1 MAATLDPELATIVS
15 ALDRAIR
22 RGGEVD
28 VRIERGPRVRVRV
41 EDAPSGTWIRATASR
56 ITPDT
61 ARAVERLG
69 WRAKERRI
77 WREGEDDDA
86 RLVDDVSRSWQ
97 IVGEADLVD
106 VAVDVCDA
114 LDVMAGPLAA
124 GPIVA
129 HHVPLGTEDGTVAGI
144 GFAVATIP
152 AVVGLLLSAGLRIAA
167 SYPLDILGSL
177 VIPGLLGIVAWF
189 VAGRIVLVSFSR
201 VRRLRPQAEP
211 TALVVGAVA
220 PAVVIVAYTAAAI
233 RLGLP

>member
-1 MAATLDPELATIVS
+1 VAGTDDPELANIVR

-28 VRIERGPRVRVRV
+28 VRIERGPRVRVSV
-41 EDAPSGTWIRATASR
+41 EDLPSGTRIRASSSR
-56 ITPDT
+56 VTPDT

-69 WRAKERRI
+69 WRAKERRV
-77 WREGEDDDA
+77 WREDDDA
-86 RLVDDVSRSWQ
+86 RLVDDVSRSWP
-97 IVGEADLVD
+97 IVGQADLVD
-106 VAVDVCDA
+106 VAADVCDA
-114 LDVMAGPLAA
+114 LEAMAGPLAT

-129 HHVPLGTEDGTVAGI
+129 HHVPLGAEEGAVAGI

-152 AVVGLLLSAGLRIAA
+152 AVIALLLSAGLRVAA

-177 VIPGLLGIVAWF
+177 VIPGLLGIAAWF
-189 VAGRIVLVSFSR
+189 VAGRLVLVLFAR

-220 PAVVIVAYTAAAI
+220 PAVVIVMYTAAAI

>member
-1 MAATLDPELATIVS
+1 VAGTDDPELATIVR

-28 VRIERGPRVRVRV
+28 VRIERGPRIRVRV
-41 EDAPSGTWIRATASR
+41 EDTPSGTWIRATASR
-56 ITPDT
+56 LTPDT

-86 RLVDDVSRSWQ
+86 RLVDDVSQSWQ

-106 VAVDVCDA
+106 VAADVCDA
-114 LDVMAGPLAA
+114 LEVMAGPLAV

-129 HHVPLGTEDGTVAGI
+129 HHVPLGAEDGTITGI

-152 AVVGLLLSAGLRIAA
+152 AIVALALSAVLRVAA

-177 VIPGLLGIVAWF
+177 VIPGLLGIAAWF
-189 VAGRIVLVSFSR
+189 IAGRIVLVLFAR

-211 TALVVGAVA
+211 TALVAGAVA
-220 PAVVIVAYTAAAI
+220 PAVAIVVYTAAAI

>member
-1 MAATLDPELATIVS
+1 VAGSDDPELATIVR

-28 VRIERGPRVRVRV
+28 VRIERGPRIRVQV
-41 EDAPSGTWIRATASR
+41 DDLPSGTRIRASATR
-56 ITPDT
+56 VTPEI

-69 WRAKERRI
+69 WRAKERRV
-77 WREGEDDDA
+77 WRGDDDDA
-86 RLVDDVSRSWQ
+86 SLVDDVSRAWP
-97 IVGEADLVD
+97 VVDDADLTV
-106 VAVDVCDA
+106 VAADVCDA
-114 LDVMAGPLAA
+114 LEVLAGPLAS

-129 HHVPLGTEDGTVAGI
+129 RHVPIGAEEGGISGI

-152 AVVGLLLSAGLRIAA
+152 AVVALVLAAGIRQLAG
-167 SYPLDILGSL
+167 YPLDILGSL
-177 VIPGLLGIVAWF
+177 VVPGLLGIAAWF
-189 VAGRIVLVSFSR
+189 VAGRLILAVFSR

-220 PAVVIVAYTAAAI
+220 AAVAIMAYTAAAI